1 MPSAVTVSK
10 HELLA
15 SLLRH
20 SSVFVTLDGRAPGVE
35 LPEWLRA
42 DAAVVLQLG
51 YDLAIPIPDLAIDER
66 GFSATLSFRR
76 VPFAV
81 RVPWAAVFAFAD
93 DEGHQAVFP
102 EDVPADL
109 AAPAPPGDAD
119 AVAPAPAD
127 AATPAGSAPGKP
139 PRPSHLKL
147 VK

>member
-1 MPSAVTVSK
+1 MACAVTVSK
-10 HELLA
+10 HEMLA

-35 LPEWLRA
+35 LPDWLRA

-51 YDLAIPIPDLAIDER
+51 YALAIPIPDLTIDER

-76 VPFAV
+76 TPFTV
-81 RVPWAAVFAFAD
+81 RVPWAAVFAFSD

-109 AAPAPPGDAD
+109 AAAPPEEC
-119 AVAPAPAD
+119 PEP
-127 AATPAGSAPGKP
+127 PK